1 MGCSYFLPMLKRLD
15 FSFFSW
21 RFVLWNHFLILSSN
35 LSTLF
40 FMVSAY
46 DIFSYP
52 KIMNIF
58 SWLSFSKLGCLLEG
72 VLLYLFMLQSTIHVE
87 FNFVYAVRYESWFLI
102 FLIYGY
108 TIDQEPLIFPFLLF
122 HYAFSRNKLSNLAI
136 SLFFSSLLAVLLLL
150 LLCENVGFY

>member
-21 RFVLWNHFLILSSN
+21 RFVLWNHFLILLSN

-58 SWLSFSKLGCLLEG
+58 SWLSFSKLGYLLEG

-102 FLIYGY
+102 FFNIWLYDWPR
-108 TIDQEPLIFPFLLF
+108 TINFSFSTVPLCFFQKQTVK
-122 HYAFSRNKLSNLAI
+122 FSNI
-136 SLFFSSLLAVLLLL
+136 PVFF
-150 LLCENVGFY
+150 